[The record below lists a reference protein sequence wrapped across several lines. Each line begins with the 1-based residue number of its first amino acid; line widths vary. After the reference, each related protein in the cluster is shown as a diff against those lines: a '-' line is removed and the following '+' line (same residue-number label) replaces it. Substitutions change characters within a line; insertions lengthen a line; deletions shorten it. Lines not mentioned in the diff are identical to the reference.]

1 MAEATVESRSSQ
13 STSQSVVEESAQ
25 DEIGRPLPKQPWSQ
39 LAQEFAEVWGRLD
52 PGHPTPEDVEVLG
65 TKGSG
70 KTLFMCKIVQE
81 RMIVRRTPTIIMQS
95 KPADET
101 VMRLGWPVI
110 SDGNVQ
116 KALRERWSIYWPQT
130 NATGQRRKLYQAD
143 QFMKL
148 LDSLWHP
155 NSNVV
160 LVWDDV
166 GYIESL
172 WTTDKQ
178 SLGDVME
185 MYLREGRSSGITNVL
200 LKQRPQGSRRVMH
213 SETQWTIA
221 FAPKDEDDRER
232 FAQIFGNKKKYVEVF
247 KNQMDPSHH
256 DFLIKH
262 FATQSETISYVDTPL
277 TPVKR
282 PERNSKARP

>member
-1 MAEATVESRSSQ
+1 MSETTVQ
-13 STSQSVVEESAQ
+13 TSDQTDEENAS
-25 DEIGRPLPKQPWSQ
+25 IPKQPWSAI
-39 LAQEFAEVWGRLD
+39 AQEFVENWGRLD
-52 PGHPTPEDVEVLG
+52 QGSPTPEDVEVLG

-70 KTLFMCKIVQE
+70 KTLWMCKAIQE
-81 RMIVRRTPTIIMQS
+81 RMIARRTPTVVMQS
-95 KPADET
+95 KPADDT
-101 VMRLGWPVI
+101 VMKLGWPVI
-110 SDGNVQ
+110 SNGDIRKV
-116 KALRERWSIYWPQT
+116 RSERWSIYWPQT
-130 NATGQRRKLYQAD
+130 NATGQKRKLYQAD

-155 NSNVV
+155 DANTVV
-160 LVWDDV
+160 VWDDV

-172 WTTDKQ
+172 YTTDGQ

-213 SETQWTIA
+213 SETQWTVA

-232 FAQIFGNKKKYVEVF
+232 FAQIFGNKKRYVEVF
-247 KNQMDPSHH
+247 KAMDPAHH

-262 FATQSETISYVDTPL
+262 FATQSETISWVDTPL
-277 TPVKR
+277 R
-282 PERNSKARP
+282 PLARPKRDARQRP

>member
-1 MAEATVESRSSQ
+1 MSETQTEQAPPARPTNDEAIPQ
-13 STSQSVVEESAQ
+13 
-25 DEIGRPLPKQPWSQ
+25 LPKQPWSA
-39 LAQEFAEVWGRLD
+39 LAQEMAEVWGRLD
-52 PGHPTPEDVEVLG
+52 PGSPTPEDVEVLG

-70 KTLFMCKIVQE
+70 KTLFMCKLVQE

-95 KPADET
+95 KPADDT

-116 KALRERWSIYWPQT
+116 KAVRERWCIYWPQT
-130 NATGQRRKLYQAD
+130 NATGQRRKLYQAEM
-143 QFMKL
+143 FMKL

-155 NSNVV
+155 DSNVV

-166 GYIESL
+166 GYIEGL
-172 WTTDKQ
+172 WTADKQ

-213 SETQWTIA
+213 SETQWTVA

-232 FAQIFGNKKKYVEVF
+232 FAQIFGNKKKYVEIF
-247 KNQMDPSHH
+247 KNQMDPAHH

-262 FATQSETISYVDTPL
+262 FATQSETISWVDTPL

-282 PERNSKARP
+282 PERNSNARP